1 MIRRILVPLDGSVL
15 AESAIPHAM
24 SLARAFRSEVVLL
37 RVVGGGP
44 ATGLGAVDSLD
55 WRFQKAEA
63 ESYLQEVASRF
74 GAAGIAATRVVEAG
88 KASEQIL
95 EVARR
100 READLVVVSTH
111 GEGGC
116 TDFHL
121 SGTAAKVIS
130 SAGCSVLVVPSAEV
144 PRGGGGRAGYR
155 RIVVPMDCSQ
165 RSDWAA
171 TLAAFLARATAAELV
186 LVHVVPA
193 PEVVGPRDS
202 EAGRLAERLR
212 DANRAAARAHLEALT
227 SRLGNPGLAL
237 RYRIDE
243 NTHVEQRVH
252 QVAVEEGA
260 SLVVLAAHG
269 CSPGTG
275 WPYGNVPSTLIA
287 HGSTP
292 VLVFQ
297 DLPLVEAGRTREVG
311 AIRRPTPVASM

>member
-1 MIRRILVPLDGSVL
+1 VIRRILVPLDGSLL
-15 AESAIPHAM
+15 AESAIPHAAA
-24 SLARAFRSEVVLL
+24 LARAFRSEVVLL

-44 ATGLGAVDSLD
+44 AADLGAVDSLG
-55 WRFQKAEA
+55 WRFQRAEA
-63 ESYLQEVASRF
+63 ESYLQEVSSRF
-74 GAAGIAATRVVEAG
+74 RAEGVPSTRVVEAG

-95 EVARR
+95 EAARR
-100 READLVVVSTH
+100 RGVDLVVVSTH
-111 GEGGC
+111 GEGGG
-116 TDFHL
+116 TDYHL
-121 SGTAAKVIS
+121 SGTASKVIS
-130 SAGCSVLVVPSAEV
+130 SAECSVLVVPSAGGA
-144 PRGGGGRAGYR
+144 PRGGGRAAYR

-171 TLAAFLARATAAELV
+171 SLAASLAQATAAELV

-193 PEVVGPRDS
+193 PEVIGPRDS

-212 DANRAAARAHLEALT
+212 AANRAAARAHLEGLK
-227 SRLGNPGLAL
+227 SRLGGPGLAL
-237 RYRIDE
+237 RFRIDE
-243 NTHVEQRVH
+243 NTHVGQRVH

-275 WPYGNVPSTLIA
+275 WPYGNVAATLLA

-297 DLPLVEAGRTREVG
+297 DLPLMEAGRTREPG
-311 AIRRPTPVASM
+311 AIRRPTPAGSM